1 MHYDF
6 NTYLDRRHTDSVKWD
21 HIPDNPAAI
30 PMWVADMDFR
40 CPEPVIAALREKVDF
55 GVFAYTATP
64 PAFREAT
71 ARWQRVRHGWDL
83 GDAAVIPITSVVPAL
98 YTAVAA
104 FTKPGQKVIL
114 QRPVYGPFTGAIEQ
128 QGRVVSNNALRL
140 ECGRYT
146 MDFADLERRAADP
159 DAKLMFLC
167 NPHNPVGLVFTR
179 EELEQVAE
187 ICTRN
192 GVVLFSDEIHADF
205 QYPGQSHIPILSL
218 TPHLAQ
224 CCLTAIAPSKTFNL
238 AAMKA
243 AAVLSSNPDLAEPFQ
258 KALALNHADNLNM
271 LGVYAY
277 IAAYQHGDEYLDQ
290 LLQHLGGNVDCLRK
304 RLAAEMPRI
313 RLIEPEGTYLM
324 WLDCRDL
331 GMDQAKLHAF
341 FTWEAGVALN
351 DGDWFGPEGEGFV
364 RMNLACTRG
373 TLNRALDQI
382 AAAYRRL

>member
-167 NPHNPVGLVFTR
+167 NPHNP
-179 EELEQVAE
+179 
-187 ICTRN
+187 
-192 GVVLFSDEIHADF
+192 
-205 QYPGQSHIPILSL
+205 
-218 TPHLAQ
+218 
-224 CCLTAIAPSKTFNL
+224 CLLYTSPSPRD
-238 AAMKA
+238 MRRSRMP
-243 AAVLSSNPDLAEPFQ
+243 SSA
-258 KALALNHADNLNM
+258 
-271 LGVYAY
+271 
-277 IAAYQHGDEYLDQ
+277 
-290 LLQHLGGNVDCLRK
+290 
-304 RLAAEMPRI
+304 
-313 RLIEPEGTYLM
+313 
-324 WLDCRDL
+324 
-331 GMDQAKLHAF
+331 
-341 FTWEAGVALN
+341 
-351 DGDWFGPEGEGFV
+351 
-364 RMNLACTRG
+364 
-373 TLNRALDQI
+373 
-382 AAAYRRL
+382 